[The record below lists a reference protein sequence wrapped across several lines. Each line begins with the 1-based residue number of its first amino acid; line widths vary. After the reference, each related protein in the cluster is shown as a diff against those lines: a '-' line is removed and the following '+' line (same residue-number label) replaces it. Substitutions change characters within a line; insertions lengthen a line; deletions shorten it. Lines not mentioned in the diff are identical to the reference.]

1 MDILEMAFGL
11 LGMIIF
17 FSFIVVMKLLG
28 ILSRTHIRHIRDV
41 VQLKNNEQVND
52 LKFKTQVVVHVT
64 GSVKNSES
72 AAQITND
79 IEEALK
85 DIIKDIDVN
94 VKVRVEKID

>member
-1 MDILEMAFGL
+1 MDTLEMAFGL

-17 FSFIVVMKLLG
+17 FSFIVVMKVLG
-28 ILSRTHIRHIRDV
+28 ILSRAHIRHIRDV
-41 VQLKNNEQVND
+41 VQLKNHEKVND

-85 DIIKDIDVN
+85 DIIKDIDVS

>member
-1 MDILEMAFGL
+1 MDILEIAFGL

-28 ILSRTHIRHIRDV
+28 ILSRTHIRHTKDV
-41 VQLKNNEQVND
+41 TQLKTHEKIND
-52 LKFKTQVVVHVT
+52 LNFKTQVVVHVT

-72 AAQITND
+72 AAQITHD
-79 IEEALK
+79 IELALK
-85 DIIKDIDVN
+85 DIIKDMDVS